1 MRPLADVSE
10 SGEGENTSLN
20 NLPGKAMK
28 FHIKRHYY
36 RVANNREKN
45 ARS

>member
-1 MRPLADVSE
+1 MRLLADVSE
-10 SGEGENTSLN
+10 SGEGKKTSLN
-20 NLPGKAMK
+20 NLPSKAMK

-36 RVANNREKN
+36 RVSNNREKN